1 MCSHTENAGCK
12 LASHWKMLLRR
23 QDEYLL
29 MFEDSRA
36 KHDCTVLLEEF
47 CLQWGSKTPEKLN
60 NGRAP
65 KNTARSPQRSYQ
77 NHPALIDFLQL
88 SLQDMQFLTT
98 FLFLLMERSCLR
110 QVPEVFLLNCGH
122 TATSLLKGAKQTK
135 AQLRIQGLQ
144 G

>member
-1 MCSHTENAGCK
+1 
-12 LASHWKMLLRR
+12 MLLHR

-29 MFEDSRA
+29 MFKDSRA
-36 KHDCTVLLEEF
+36 KHDCTLLLEDF
-47 CLQWGSKTPEKLN
+47 FLQGCRTPEKLN
-60 NGRAP
+60 NSRAP
-65 KNTARSPQRSYQ
+65 KSTARSPQRNYQ

-88 SLQDMQFLTT
+88 SLQDMQVLNT

-135 AQLRIQGLQ
+135 V
-144 G
+144 